1 MSTTDDVA
9 SAHPLLP
16 DDPPRIGQF
25 LLRERLVT
33 DDAAVVFRGV
43 ASGEQAAVVLLTAG
57 ADDDPAARGRFRRAV
72 DELMTSSPE
81 SVAASDFDPEVAPWI
96 AIPLVGGRSPDV
108 VHDLLNAVTMRPPG
122 PSAPPRGPDFV
133 PHWHPRRTPG
143 RWRLWPLPW
152 PAAGEAASRV
162 ALLWALALVMVL
174 ATLAVLIAIWLFRH
188 QPPSQVPLPQNSPQ
202 PGSSGAPSQPTSP
215 SSTGPTHPSN
225 SPTPSFTNS
234 GGSPTNPPV

>member
-43 ASGEQAAVVLLTAG
+43 ANGEQAAVVLLTAG
-57 ADDDPAARGRFRRAV
+57 ADGDPAARGRFRRRA

-108 VHDLLNAVTMRPPG
+108 VHDLLNTVTMRTTG
-122 PSAPPRGPDFV
+122 PSAPTRGPDFV
-133 PHWHPRRTPG
+133 PHWHPRRAPG

-152 PAAGEAASRV
+152 PAAGDAASRA
-162 ALLWALALVMVL
+162 ALLWALALVMML

-188 QPPSQVPLPQNSPQ
+188 QPPSQVPLPQNSPL
-202 PGSSGAPSQPTSP
+202 PSSPTTPSQPTSP
-215 SSTGPTHPSN
+215 SNTGPTHPSN